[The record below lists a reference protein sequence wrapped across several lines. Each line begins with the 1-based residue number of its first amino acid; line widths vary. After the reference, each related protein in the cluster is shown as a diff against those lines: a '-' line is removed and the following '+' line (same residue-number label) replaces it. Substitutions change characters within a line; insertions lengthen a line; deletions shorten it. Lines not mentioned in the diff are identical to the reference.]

1 MEIIHLTYGK
11 SIPKLKPFVL
21 AIGFFDGL
29 HLGHLSLVRK
39 ANNYANEKNVA
50 SALMTFEPNPLI
62 TLGKMKEEHYL
73 TSYQDRAEILEKEA
87 IDYLIIVEFSKEVS
101 QLSPEEFYNA
111 FIQTFSIKGLV
122 CGFDYHFG
130 KMGKGSGKDFEELSH
145 HQFPIF
151 IQDEVQFQN
160 QKISSTRIHQDLVEG
175 KVEEVHTLLTRPY
188 RIKGEVIK
196 GRQIGRTIGFPTANV
211 AYGSYAIPK
220 NGVYGVKVKIKDQE
234 YIGMCNIGYNP
245 TFDKLDHPS
254 LEVNIFDFN
263 EDIYNQIVEVYF
275 YFFVRD
281 EVKFASP
288 TALVEQ
294 LKKDRQ
300 TIKDYFEKN

>member
-1 MEIIHLTYGK
+1 MKIIHLD
-11 SIPKLKPFVL
+11 LKEKMPTLEPFVL

-39 ANNYANEKNVA
+39 AKNYADENKVA

-62 TLGKMKEEHYL
+62 TLGKMKEEHHL
-73 TSYQDRAEILEKEA
+73 TSYQDRAEILENEG
-87 IDYLIIVEFSKEVS
+87 IDYLMIVEFSKEVS
-101 QLSPEEFYNA
+101 QLSPVDFYNV
-111 FIQTFSIKGLV
+111 FIQPFSIKGLV

-130 KMGKGSGKDFEELSH
+130 QFGKGSGKDFETFAH
-145 HQFPIF
+145 HQFPVF
-151 IQDEVQFQN
+151 IQEEVKYQD
-160 QKISSTRIHQDLVEG
+160 QKISSTRIHQDLAQG
-175 KVEEVHTLLTRPY
+175 KIEEVNALLTRLY

-211 AYGSYAIPK
+211 AYTNYAIPK
-220 NGVYGVKVKIKDQE
+220 NGVYGVKIKIKDQE

-254 LEVNIFDFN
+254 LEVNIFNFN
-263 EDIYNQIVEVYF
+263 EDIYDQIVEVYF

-288 TALVEQ
+288 NALVEQ
-294 LKKDRQ
+294 LNKDRQ
-300 TIKDYFEKN
+300 TIQDYFQK